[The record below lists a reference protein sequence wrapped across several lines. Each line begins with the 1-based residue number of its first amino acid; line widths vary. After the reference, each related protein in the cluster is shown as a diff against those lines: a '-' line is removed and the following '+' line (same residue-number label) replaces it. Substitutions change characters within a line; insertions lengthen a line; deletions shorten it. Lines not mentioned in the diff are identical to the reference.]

1 MQKAKF
7 FCENCGEEVPEK
19 ARFCK
24 HCGKFFTS
32 VRCPKCG
39 ATGPS
44 SAFAKG
50 CPNCGY
56 ANGGRN
62 IASPA
67 YNKDKRRLS
76 NDEKKRLKAAFS
88 TDAARRISPAR
99 RDAANGALPAWVYAV
114 TAAALSAALLGV
126 YSCIR

>member
-50 CPNCGY
+50 CPECGY
-56 ANGGRN
+56 AAGGKSITSP
-62 IASPA
+62 IALE
-67 YNKDKRRLS
+67 KDKRHLS
-76 NDEKKRLKAAFS
+76 RNEKNKLKAAFQSANNQLRTGGESIPDS
-88 TDAARRISPAR
+88 T
-99 RDAANGALPAWVYAV
+99 LPSWVYAV
-114 TAAALSAALLGV
+114 TFVATVAALLGV